1 MLPAFHGSPPLP
13 EPTVPSKSGVDLR
26 NFFVFGGVG
35 AFGGFCAFL
44 FSRLLMVGPFAKVS
58 LPLDLAGEVALGALA
73 ALFGVFLLTASDLT
87 APKTVIF
94 ALACGFFWNPILTST
109 QAYVTQHTDNT
120 NTALA
125 SSSAKSTQNLGTQ
138 TEAQAQQTIQTATT
152 NTNAAIANFSKVSPS
167 AQQQIVAASTE
178 TVKNLTAP
186 ATATPQNVNAVVSI
200 AAASQQQGA
209 AAVHASALRQLE
221 VLANSAT
228 NAQTKLQARQAYAK
242 LMAVPR

>member
-1 MLPAFHGSPPLP
+1 
-13 EPTVPSKSGVDLR
+13 
-26 NFFVFGGVG
+26 
-35 AFGGFCAFL
+35 
-44 FSRLLMVGPFAKVS
+44 MVGPFAKVS

-125 SSSAKSTQNLGTQ
+125 SSSAASTQSLETQ
-138 TEAQAQQTIQTATT
+138 TGAQAQQTIQVATQ
-152 NTNAAIANFSKVSPS
+152 NTNAAIANLSKVSPS

-186 ATATPQNVNAVVSI
+186 ATATPQNVSAVVSI
-200 AAASQQQGA
+200 ATASQKQGA
-209 AAVHASALRQLE
+209 TAVHASALRQLE

-242 LMAVPR
+242 LSGVSRPQ